1 MQDQN
6 KSFYSFF
13 MEIEKIRK
21 EYTLNSLDE
30 NNADNDPVRLF
41 SRWLDEAIKSGI
53 AEPTAMVVSTIGADG
68 YPQSRVVLLK
78 SFSTEGF
85 TFYTNYLSQKGS
97 SIAQN
102 HAVSLLF
109 FWPEMQRQVR
119 ITGDA
124 SKVSN
129 NISANYFSTRPRGSQ
144 IGAWASDQSAV
155 VPSRDYLE
163 NRFRDFEKSF
173 EGKDIPMPENWGG
186 YIVKPKKME
195 FWQGR
200 ESRLHD
206 RIVYEFENNGWQI
219 SRLAP

>member
-1 MQDQN
+1 
-6 KSFYSFF
+6 
-13 MEIEKIRK
+13 
-21 EYTLNSLDE
+21 
-30 NNADNDPVRLF
+30 
-41 SRWLDEAIKSGI
+41 
-53 AEPTAMVVSTIGADG
+53 
-68 YPQSRVVLLK
+68 
-78 SFSTEGF
+78 
-85 TFYTNYLSQKGS
+85 
-97 SIAQN
+97 
-102 HAVSLLF
+102 
-109 FWPEMQRQVR
+109 MQRQVR